1 VRLVLR
7 RLSFDRSFAP
17 LLRRGLTPDMPL
29 LREWLDFALHA
40 TQVALC
46 MTTPHRINFRWPV
59 L

>member
-1 VRLVLR
+1 M
-7 RLSFDRSFAP
+7 A
-17 LLRRGLTPDMPL
+17 L

-46 MTTPHRINFRWPV
+46 MTTPHWINLRWLV